1 MANEMRTFV
10 KVLSSKKQVS
20 NKLQELFRCRQG
32 NNEVDALD
40 IINYINGTDYS
51 FSDETSKEDWDKEVD
66 FPTTETWNK
75 LIGSK
80 WLYVE
85 YVHDNLPKNCN
96 IVIRSANSVPT
107 PFLKTLHNI
116 LSEIDNKIVI
126 KGTYEDESYDPSGA
140 FIYAGTSYSNMED
153 LDEIYNQEKAFEDD
167 FYNEKWQ
174 DKLFKLEQELVEI
187 YLKSIKVVQKNI
199 DKSIKLEDLEKNSV
213 PIVVYINHKNVEKYY
228 NTFTNLLNE
237 NKFNFIVLDKS
248 KYWSSYVFDST
259 KAIINLKSLKKIIKK
274 CIPSAEFYEDFFEL
288 DKIKNS
294 TLKVNPSDENT
305 ALFNCLQITIP
316 FERL

>member
-10 KVLSSKKQVS
+10 KVLSNKKQVS

-51 FSDETSKEDWDKEVD
+51 FSDETSKEYWNKKVD
-66 FPTTETWNK
+66 FPTTDTWNK

-85 YVHDNLPKNCN
+85 YVHDNLPKKCN

-107 PFLKTLHNI
+107 PFLKTLHNM

-126 KGTYEDESYDPSGA
+126 KGTYEEESYDPSGA

-187 YLKSIKVVQKNI
+187 YLKSIKAVQKNV
-199 DKSIKLEDLEKNSV
+199 DKSIKLDDLVKKSV
-213 PIVVYINHKNVEKYY
+213 PVVVYINHENVEKYY

-259 KAIINLKSLKKIIKK
+259 KAVINLKSLKKIIKK

-288 DKIKNS
+288 GKIKNS
-294 TLKVNPSDENT
+294 TLKVNPSEENT

-316 FERL
+316 FEKL

>member
-1 MANEMRTFV
+1 MANEMRTFI

-20 NKLQELFRCRQG
+20 NKLQELFKYRQG

-66 FPTTETWNK
+66 FPTTDTWDK

-96 IVIRSANSVPT
+96 IVIRSANSVPI
-107 PFLKTLHNI
+107 PFLKTLHNM
-116 LSEIDNKIVI
+116 LLEIDNKIII
-126 KGTYEDESYDPSGA
+126 KGTYEDETYDPSGA
-140 FIYAGTSYSNMED
+140 FIYAGTNYHNMED
-153 LDEIYNQEKAFEDD
+153 LDEIYNQEKALEDD

-174 DKLFKLEQELVEI
+174 DKLFKLEQNLVDAFQETKTI
-187 YLKSIKVVQKNI
+187 MPSNNLLPIVVKINNDNI
-199 DKSIKLEDLEKNSV
+199 DK
-213 PIVVYINHKNVEKYY
+213 YY
-228 NTFTNLLNE
+228 LKISNLLIE
-237 NKFNFIVLDKS
+237 NKINYIKTNKT
-248 KYWSSYVFDST
+248 KYWSSYVFDCE
-259 KAIINLKSLKKIIKK
+259 KADITLKSLKKLIKK
-274 CIPSAEFYEDFFEL
+274 NISTAEFYEDFFAIEV
-288 DKIKNS
+288 IKS
-294 TLKVNPSDENT
+294 TSLKVQPSEENA

-316 FERL
+316 FEKL

>member
-1 MANEMRTFV
+1 MANEMRTFI

-20 NKLQELFRCRQG
+20 NKLQELFKYRQG

-66 FPTTETWNK
+66 FPTTDTWDK

-96 IVIRSANSVPT
+96 IVIRSANSVPI

-116 LSEIDNKIVI
+116 LLEIDNKIII
-126 KGTYEDESYDPSGA
+126 KGTYEDETYDPSGA
-140 FIYAGTSYSNMED
+140 FIYAGTNYHNMED
-153 LDEIYNQEKAFEDD
+153 LDEIYNQEKALEDD

-174 DKLFKLEQELVEI
+174 DK
-187 YLKSIKVVQKNI
+187 
-199 DKSIKLEDLEKNSV
+199 
-213 PIVVYINHKNVEKYY
+213 
-228 NTFTNLLNE
+228 
-237 NKFNFIVLDKS
+237 
-248 KYWSSYVFDST
+248 
-259 KAIINLKSLKKIIKK
+259 
-274 CIPSAEFYEDFFEL
+274 
-288 DKIKNS
+288 
-294 TLKVNPSDENT
+294 
-305 ALFNCLQITIP
+305 
-316 FERL
+316 

>member
-1 MANEMRTFV
+1 M
-10 KVLSSKKQVS
+10 
-20 NKLQELFRCRQG
+20 
-32 NNEVDALD
+32 
-40 IINYINGTDYS
+40 
-51 FSDETSKEDWDKEVD
+51 
-66 FPTTETWNK
+66 
-75 LIGSK
+75 
-80 WLYVE
+80 
-85 YVHDNLPKNCN
+85 
-96 IVIRSANSVPT
+96 
-107 PFLKTLHNI
+107 

-187 YLKSIKVVQKNI
+187 YLKSIKDVQKNI
-199 DKSIKLEDLEKNSV
+199 DKSIKLEDLEKKSV
-213 PIVVYINHKNVEKYY
+213 PVVVYINHKNVEKYY

-294 TLKVNPSDENT
+294 TLKVNPSDENA

-316 FERL
+316 FEKL

>member
-1 MANEMRTFV
+1 MRTFV
-10 KVLSSKKQVS
+10 KVLSNKKQVS

-51 FSDETSKEDWDKEVD
+51 FSDETSKENWDKEVD
-66 FPTTETWNK
+66 FPTPDTWNE

-96 IVIRSANSVPT
+96 IVIRSANSVPI

-116 LSEIDNKIVI
+116 LLEIDNKIII
-126 KGTYEDESYDPSGA
+126 KGTYEDETYDPSGA
-140 FIYAGTSYSNMED
+140 FIYAGTNYHNMED
-153 LDEIYNQEKAFEDD
+153 LDEIYNQEKALEDD

-174 DKLFKLEQELVEI
+174 DKLFKLEQNLVDAFQETKTI
-187 YLKSIKVVQKNI
+187 MSSNNLLPIVVKINNDNI
-199 DKSIKLEDLEKNSV
+199 DK
-213 PIVVYINHKNVEKYY
+213 YY
-228 NTFTNLLNE
+228 LKISNLLIE
-237 NKFNFIVLDKS
+237 NKINYIKTNKT
-248 KYWSSYVFDST
+248 KYWSSYVFDCE
-259 KAIINLKSLKKIIKK
+259 KADITLKSLKKLIKK
-274 CIPSAEFYEDFFEL
+274 NISTAEFYEDFFAIEV
-288 DKIKNS
+288 IKS
-294 TLKVNPSDENT
+294 TSLKVQPSEENA

-316 FERL
+316 FEKL

>member
-1 MANEMRTFV
+1 MANEMRTFI

-20 NKLQELFRCRQG
+20 NKLQELFKYRQG

-66 FPTTETWNK
+66 FPTTDTWDK

-96 IVIRSANSVPT
+96 IVIRSANSVPI

-116 LSEIDNKIVI
+116 LLEIDNKIII
-126 KGTYEDESYDPSGA
+126 KGTYEDETYDPSGA
-140 FIYAGTSYSNMED
+140 FIYAGTNYHNMED
-153 LDEIYNQEKAFEDD
+153 LDEIYNQEKALEDD

-174 DKLFKLEQELVEI
+174 DKLFKLEQNLVDAFQETKTI
-187 YLKSIKVVQKNI
+187 MSSNNLLPIVVKINNDNI
-199 DKSIKLEDLEKNSV
+199 DK
-213 PIVVYINHKNVEKYY
+213 YY
-228 NTFTNLLNE
+228 LKISNLLIE
-237 NKFNFIVLDKS
+237 NKINYIKTNKT
-248 KYWSSYVFDST
+248 KYWSSYVFDCE
-259 KAIINLKSLKKIIKK
+259 KADITLKSLKKLIKK
-274 CIPSAEFYEDFFEL
+274 NISTAEFYEDFFAIEV
-288 DKIKNS
+288 IKS
-294 TLKVNPSDENT
+294 TSLKVQPSEENA

-316 FERL
+316 FEKL

>member
-66 FPTTETWNK
+66 FPKTETWNK

-107 PFLKTLHNI
+107 PFLKTLHNM

-126 KGTYEDESYDPSGA
+126 KGTYEEESYDPSGA

-199 DKSIKLEDLEKNSV
+199 DKSIKLEDLEKKSV

>member
-10 KVLSSKKQVS
+10 KVLSNKKQVS

-66 FPTTETWNK
+66 FPTTNTWNE

-96 IVIRSANSVPT
+96 IVIRSANSVPI

-116 LSEIDNKIVI
+116 LLEIDNKIII
-126 KGTYEDESYDPSGA
+126 KGTYEDETYDPSGA
-140 FIYAGTSYSNMED
+140 FIYAGTNYHNMED
-153 LDEIYNQEKAFEDD
+153 LDEIYNQEKALEDD

-174 DKLFKLEQELVEI
+174 DKLFKLEQNLVDAFQETKTI
-187 YLKSIKVVQKNI
+187 MSSNNLLPIVVKINNDNI
-199 DKSIKLEDLEKNSV
+199 DK
-213 PIVVYINHKNVEKYY
+213 YY
-228 NTFTNLLNE
+228 LKISNLLIE
-237 NKFNFIVLDKS
+237 NKINYIKTNKT
-248 KYWSSYVFDST
+248 KYWSSYVFDCE
-259 KAIINLKSLKKIIKK
+259 KADITLKSLKKLIKK
-274 CIPSAEFYEDFFEL
+274 NISTAEFYEDFFAIEV
-288 DKIKNS
+288 IKS
-294 TLKVNPSDENT
+294 TSLKVQPSEENA

-316 FERL
+316 FEKL

>member
-1 MANEMRTFV
+1 MRTFV
-10 KVLSSKKQVS
+10 KVLSNKKQVS

-66 FPTTETWNK
+66 FPTTNTWNK

-96 IVIRSANSVPT
+96 IVIRSANSVPI

-116 LSEIDNKIVI
+116 LLEIDNKIII
-126 KGTYEDESYDPSGA
+126 KGTYEDETYDPSGA
-140 FIYAGTSYSNMED
+140 FIYAGTNYHNMED
-153 LDEIYNQEKAFEDD
+153 LDEIYNQEKALEDD

-174 DKLFKLEQELVEI
+174 DKLFKLEQNLVDAFQETKTI
-187 YLKSIKVVQKNI
+187 MSSNNLLPIVVKINNDNI
-199 DKSIKLEDLEKNSV
+199 DK
-213 PIVVYINHKNVEKYY
+213 YY
-228 NTFTNLLNE
+228 LKISNLLIE
-237 NKFNFIVLDKS
+237 NKINYIKTNKT
-248 KYWSSYVFDST
+248 KYWSSYVFDCE
-259 KAIINLKSLKKIIKK
+259 KADITLKSLKKLIKK
-274 CIPSAEFYEDFFEL
+274 NISTAEFYEDFFAIEV
-288 DKIKNS
+288 IKS
-294 TLKVNPSDENT
+294 TSLKVQPSEENA

-316 FERL
+316 FEKL

>member
-10 KVLSSKKQVS
+10 KVLSNKKQVS

-40 IINYINGTDYS
+40 IINYRNGTDYS

-66 FPTTETWNK
+66 FPTTNTWNK

-96 IVIRSANSVPT
+96 IVIRSANSVPI

-116 LSEIDNKIVI
+116 LLEIDNKIII
-126 KGTYEDESYDPSGA
+126 KGTYEDETYDPSGA
-140 FIYAGTSYSNMED
+140 FIYAGTNYHNMED
-153 LDEIYNQEKAFEDD
+153 LDEIYNQEKALEDD

-174 DKLFKLEQELVEI
+174 DKLFKLEQNLVDAFQETKTI
-187 YLKSIKVVQKNI
+187 MSSNNLLPIVVKINNDNI
-199 DKSIKLEDLEKNSV
+199 DK
-213 PIVVYINHKNVEKYY
+213 YY
-228 NTFTNLLNE
+228 LKISNLLIE
-237 NKFNFIVLDKS
+237 NKINYIKTNKT
-248 KYWSSYVFDST
+248 KYWSSYVFDCE
-259 KAIINLKSLKKIIKK
+259 KADITLKSLKKLIKK
-274 CIPSAEFYEDFFEL
+274 NISTAEFYEDFFAIEV
-288 DKIKNS
+288 IKS
-294 TLKVNPSDENT
+294 TSLKVQPSEENA

-316 FERL
+316 FEKL

>member
-20 NKLQELFRCRQG
+20 NKLQELFKYRQG

-66 FPTTETWNK
+66 FPTTDTWDK

-85 YVHDNLPKNCN
+85 YVHDDLPKKCN
-96 IVIRSANSVPT
+96 IVIRSANSVPI
-107 PFLKTLHNI
+107 PFLKTLHNM

-187 YLKSIKVVQKNI
+187 YLKSIKDVQKNI
-199 DKSIKLEDLEKNSV
+199 DKSIKLEDLEKKSV
-213 PIVVYINHKNVEKYY
+213 PVVVYINHKNVEKYY
-228 NTFTNLLNE
+228 NTFKNLLN
-237 NKFNFIVLDKS
+237 
-248 KYWSSYVFDST
+248 
-259 KAIINLKSLKKIIKK
+259 
-274 CIPSAEFYEDFFEL
+274 
-288 DKIKNS
+288 
-294 TLKVNPSDENT
+294 
-305 ALFNCLQITIP
+305 
-316 FERL
+316 

>member
-116 LSEIDNKIVI
+116 LWEIDNKIVI

-199 DKSIKLEDLEKNSV
+199 DKSIKLEDLEKKSV
-213 PIVVYINHKNVEKYY
+213 PVVVYINHKNVEKYY

>member
-10 KVLSSKKQVS
+10 KVLSNKKQVS

-66 FPTTETWNK
+66 FPTTNTWNK

-96 IVIRSANSVPT
+96 IVIRSANSVPI

-116 LSEIDNKIVI
+116 LLEIDNKIII
-126 KGTYEDESYDPSGA
+126 KGTYEDETYDPSGA
-140 FIYAGTSYSNMED
+140 FIYAGTNYHNMED
-153 LDEIYNQEKAFEDD
+153 LDEIYNQEKALEDD

-174 DKLFKLEQELVEI
+174 DKLFKLEQNLVDAFQETKTI
-187 YLKSIKVVQKNI
+187 MSSNNLLPIVVKINNDNI
-199 DKSIKLEDLEKNSV
+199 DK
-213 PIVVYINHKNVEKYY
+213 YY
-228 NTFTNLLNE
+228 LKISNLLIE
-237 NKFNFIVLDKS
+237 NKINYIKTNKT
-248 KYWSSYVFDST
+248 KYWSSYVFDCE
-259 KAIINLKSLKKIIKK
+259 KADITLKSLKKLIKK
-274 CIPSAEFYEDFFEL
+274 NISTAEFYEDFFAIEV
-288 DKIKNS
+288 IKS
-294 TLKVNPSDENT
+294 TSLKVQPSEENA

-316 FERL
+316 FEKL

>member
-1 MANEMRTFV
+1 MRTFV
-10 KVLSSKKQVS
+10 KVLSNKKQVS

-51 FSDETSKEDWDKEVD
+51 FSDETSKEDWEKEVG

-75 LIGSK
+75 RMGSK

-85 YVHDNLPKNCN
+85 YVHDDLPKKCN
-96 IVIRSANSVPT
+96 IVIRSANSVPI
-107 PFLKTLHNI
+107 PFLKTLHNM

-199 DKSIKLEDLEKNSV
+199 DKSIKLEDLEKKSV
-213 PIVVYINHKNVEKYY
+213 PVVVYINHKNVEKYY

>member
-1 MANEMRTFV
+1 MRTFV
-10 KVLSSKKQVS
+10 KVLSNKKQVS

-66 FPTTETWNK
+66 FPTPDTWNE

-96 IVIRSANSVPT
+96 IVIRSANSVPI

-116 LSEIDNKIVI
+116 LLEIDNKIII
-126 KGTYEDESYDPSGA
+126 KGTYEDETYDPSGA
-140 FIYAGTSYSNMED
+140 FIYAGTNYHNMED
-153 LDEIYNQEKAFEDD
+153 LDEIYNQEKALEDD

-174 DKLFKLEQELVEI
+174 DKLFKLEQNLVDAFQETKTI
-187 YLKSIKVVQKNI
+187 MSSNNLLPIVVKINNDNI
-199 DKSIKLEDLEKNSV
+199 DK
-213 PIVVYINHKNVEKYY
+213 YY
-228 NTFTNLLNE
+228 LKISNLLIE
-237 NKFNFIVLDKS
+237 NKINYIKTNKT
-248 KYWSSYVFDST
+248 KYWSSYVFDCE
-259 KAIINLKSLKKIIKK
+259 KADITLKSLKKLIKK
-274 CIPSAEFYEDFFEL
+274 NISTAEFYEDFFAIEV
-288 DKIKNS
+288 IKS
-294 TLKVNPSDENT
+294 TSLKVQPSEENA

-316 FERL
+316 FEKL